1 AEALE
6 RADRVRTPTHLRV
19 WINKKYPEILATC
32 FDGTAFGTQEASDGD
47 EGPSV
52 QTHHSAPLEDQ
63 RASEPTSYA
72 DLDDDIPF

>member
-1 AEALE
+1 
-6 RADRVRTPTHLRV
+6 LRV

-32 FDGTAFGTQEASDGD
+32 FDGTAFGTQEASDGN

-52 QTHHSAPLEDQ
+52 QTHYSAPLEDQ
-63 RASEPTSYA
+63 RAIEPTSYA